1 MKKPKVTTIIG
12 VRALRAKLSAHLRA
26 VAQGH
31 VVTIGD
37 RRRQPVARLVPMERS
52 ADDEMLDRLAT
63 RGAVQRGSG
72 KPGSYPP
79 VQPKRGGRSVSDMV
93 IEDRR

>member
-1 MKKPKVTTIIG
+1 
-12 VRALRAKLSAHLRA
+12 
-26 VAQGH
+26 
-31 VVTIGD
+31 
-37 RRRQPVARLVPMERS
+37 MERN

-63 RGAVQRGSG
+63 RGAVQRGIG

-79 VQPKRGGRSVSDMV
+79 VRPKHGGRPVSDMV